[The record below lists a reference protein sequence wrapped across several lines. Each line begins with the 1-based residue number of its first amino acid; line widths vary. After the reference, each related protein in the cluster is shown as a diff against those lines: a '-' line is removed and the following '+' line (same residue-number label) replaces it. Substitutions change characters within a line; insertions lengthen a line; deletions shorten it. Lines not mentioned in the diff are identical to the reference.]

1 MQLYLKFIIL
11 ADRMR
16 MAIIRTHGIE
26 IQEFCFK
33 LAPWAILILI
43 LA

>member
-1 MQLYLKFIIL
+1 
-11 ADRMR
+11 MR